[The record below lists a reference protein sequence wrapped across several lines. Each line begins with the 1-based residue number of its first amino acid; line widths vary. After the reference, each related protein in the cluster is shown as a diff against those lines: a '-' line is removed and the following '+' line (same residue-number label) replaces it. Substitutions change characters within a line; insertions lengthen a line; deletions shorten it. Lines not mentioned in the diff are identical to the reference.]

1 MKKMARILCAILT
14 LALAF
19 SLMAMSAAADP
30 DPDTDTNT
38 KKASFTVDLTV
49 TGDKNPTVTFAYT
62 IAGPVCISE
71 PAGTN
76 TTGYVTGSAPTIGE
90 AAFAAET
97 AQKTVNVDFNATVFN
112 VPGAYRYTITATDPA
127 VAGVELGDT
136 TIYLDVYVSQSDCEG
151 HGLEYTYVFHTD
163 SEAEAFAEL
172 AEGKKITG
180 VTNTYASY
188 DLTVSKAVTGNQ
200 GDINKYFKVTVTSA
214 MPAGKAYPYGE
225 TAYTVDTTGAEAN
238 PTASAS
244 TIYSEMTN
252 PSSVTATEL
261 AAGVD
266 FYLKNGQSIVIKGL
280 PKGSTYEVTEVI
292 ERYTQSVEGTAVL
305 TNDGTETHGLTA
317 NATVAFTNNK
327 TGSIPTG
334 VVLGT
339 VSGIALLA
347 GGAFGIVAIKRR
359 KNGED

>member
-30 DPDTDTNT
+30 DP
-38 KKASFTVDLTV
+38 KVASFTVDLTV

-62 IAGPVCISE
+62 IAGPECISE
-71 PAGTN
+71 PAGTT

-225 TAYTVDTTGAEAN
+225 TAYTVDITGAEAN

-252 PSSVTATEL
+252 PATVTATEL

-266 FYLKNGQSIVIKGL
+266 FYLKNGQSIVIEGL
-280 PKGSTYEVTEVI
+280 PNGATYSVTETN
-292 ERYTQSVEGTAVL
+292 EGYTQSPEGAIAGTIEDDDATA
-305 TNDGTETHGLTA
+305 
-317 NATVAFTNNK
+317 AFTNNK
-327 TGSIPTG
+327 QGTIPTG

>member
-30 DPDTDTNT
+30 DP
-38 KKASFTVDLTV
+38 KVASFTVDLDV

-71 PAGTN
+71 PAETN
-76 TTGYVTGSAPTIGE
+76 TTGYVTGTAPTIGT
-90 AAFAAET
+90 AAFAGDKT
-97 AQKTVNVDFNATVFN
+97 QKTVTVNFNAIVFN

-214 MPAGKAYPYGE
+214 MPAGKAYPYGDE
-225 TAYTVDTTGAEAN
+225 TAYTVDITGAEAN

-252 PSSVTATEL
+252 PSSVTATKL

>member
-30 DPDTDTNT
+30 DS
-38 KKASFTVDLTV
+38 KVASFTVDLTV

-200 GDINKYFKVTVTSA
+200 GDINKYFKLTVTA
-214 MPAGKAYPYGE
+214 ELPDGKAYPYGE
-225 TAYTVDTTGAEAN
+225 TAYTVDITGAEAN

-252 PSSVTATEL
+252 PATVTATEL

-266 FYLKNGQSIVIKGL
+266 FYLKNGQSIVIEGL
-280 PKGSTYEVTEVI
+280 PNGATYSVTEAN
-292 ERYTQSVEGTAVL
+292 EGYTQSPEGAIAGAIGGAAATA
-305 TNDGTETHGLTA
+305 
-317 NATVAFTNNK
+317 AFTNNK
-327 TGSIPTG
+327 QGTIPTG

>member
-30 DPDTDTNT
+30 DP
-38 KKASFTVDLTV
+38 KVASFTVDLDV

-200 GDINKYFKVTVTSA
+200 GDISKYFKVTVTSA

-225 TAYTVDTTGAEAN
+225 TAYTVDITGAEAN

-252 PSSVTATEL
+252 PATVTATEL

-280 PKGSTYEVTEVI
+280 PNGATYSVTETN
-292 ERYTQSVEGTAVL
+292 EGYTQSPEGAIAGTIEDDDATA
-305 TNDGTETHGLTA
+305 
-317 NATVAFTNNK
+317 AFTNNK
-327 TGSIPTG
+327 QGTIPTG

>member
-1 MKKMARILCAILT
+1 
-14 LALAF
+14 
-19 SLMAMSAAADP
+19 
-30 DPDTDTNT
+30 
-38 KKASFTVDLTV
+38 
-49 TGDKNPTVTFAYT
+49 
-62 IAGPVCISE
+62 
-71 PAGTN
+71 
-76 TTGYVTGSAPTIGE
+76 
-90 AAFAAET
+90 
-97 AQKTVNVDFNATVFN
+97 
-112 VPGAYRYTITATDPA
+112 
-127 VAGVELGDT
+127 DT

-214 MPAGKAYPYGE
+214 MPAGKAYPYRE
-225 TAYTVDTTGAEAN
+225 TPISDRETPISVNIENAEAR
-238 PTASAS
+238 PTASVS
-244 TIYSEMTN
+244 TSYETMTN
-252 PSSVTATEL
+252 PSSVTAAEL

-280 PKGSTYEVTEVI
+280 PKGSTYEVTEVN
-292 ERYTQSVEGTAVL
+292 EGYTQSVEGTAVL

-327 TGSIPTG
+327 TGYIPTG

>member
-30 DPDTDTNT
+30 DP
-38 KKASFTVDLTV
+38 KVASFTVDLTV

-62 IAGPVCISE
+62 IAGPECISE
-71 PAGTN
+71 PDGTT

-97 AQKTVNVDFNATVFN
+97 AQKTVNVDFSDTVFN

-172 AEGKKITG
+172 AGGKKITG
-180 VTNTYASY
+180 ITNTYASY

-200 GDINKYFKVTVTSA
+200 GDLSKYFKFTVKA
-214 MPAGKAYPYGE
+214 DLPAGASYPYGE
-225 TAYTVDTTGAEAN
+225 TAYTVDITGAEAN

-252 PSSVTATEL
+252 PATVTATEL

-280 PKGSTYEVTEVI
+280 PKGSTYEVTEVN
-292 ERYTQSVEGTAVL
+292 EGYTQSVEGTAVL

>member
-200 GDINKYFKVTVTSA
+200 GDINKYFKLTVTA
-214 MPAGKAYPYGE
+214 ELPDGKAYPYGE
-225 TAYTVDTTGAEAN
+225 TGYTVDITGAEAN

-252 PSSVTATEL
+252 PATVTATEL

-266 FYLKNGQSIVIKGL
+266 FYLKNGQSIVIEGL
-280 PKGSTYEVTEVI
+280 PNGATYSVTEAN
-292 ERYTQSVEGTAVL
+292 EGYTQSPEGAIAGAIGGAAATA
-305 TNDGTETHGLTA
+305 
-317 NATVAFTNNK
+317 AFTNNK
-327 TGSIPTG
+327 QGTIPTG

>member
-49 TGDKNPTVTFAYT
+49 TGDKKPTVTFKYA
-62 IAGPVCISE
+62 ISDPVCISE

-76 TTGYVTGSAPTIGE
+76 TTDYVTGSAPTVGE
-90 AAFAAET
+90 AAFAAEV
-97 AQKTVNVDFNATVFN
+97 AQKTVTVDFSATVFN

-127 VAGVELGDT
+127 VAGVELGVST
-136 TIYLDVYVSQSDCEG
+136 FYLDVYVSQSDCEG
-151 HGLEYTYVFHTD
+151 GLKYNYVFHTD
-163 SEAEAFAEL
+163 SEAKAFAEL
-172 AEGKKITG
+172 AGGKKITG
-180 VTNTYASY
+180 ITNTYASY
-188 DLTVSKAVTGNQ
+188 DLTVSKTVTGNQ

-214 MPAGKAYPYGE
+214 MPAGKAYPYGDE
-225 TAYTVDTTGAEAN
+225 TAYTVDITGAEAN

-252 PSSVTATEL
+252 PATVIATKL

-280 PKGSTYEVTEVI
+280 PKGATYSVTEAN
-292 ERYTQSVEGTAVL
+292 EGYTQSPEGAIAGAIGGAAATA
-305 TNDGTETHGLTA
+305 
-317 NATVAFTNNK
+317 AFTNNK
-327 TGSIPTG
+327 QGTIPTG

>member
-30 DPDTDTNT
+30 DP
-38 KKASFTVDLTV
+38 KVASFTVDLTV

-76 TTGYVTGSAPTIGE
+76 TTGYVTGRAPTVGE

-200 GDINKYFKVTVTSA
+200 GDINKYFKLTVTA
-214 MPAGKAYPYGE
+214 ELPDGKAYPYGE
-225 TAYTVDTTGAEAN
+225 TGYTVDITGAEAN

-252 PSSVTATEL
+252 PATVTATEL

-266 FYLKNGQSIVIKGL
+266 FYLKNGQSIVIEGL
-280 PKGSTYEVTEVI
+280 PNGATYSVTEAN
-292 ERYTQSVEGTAVL
+292 EGYTQSPEGAIAGAIGGAAATA
-305 TNDGTETHGLTA
+305 
-317 NATVAFTNNK
+317 AFTNNK
-327 TGSIPTG
+327 QGTIPTG

>member
-1 MKKMARILCAILT
+1 M
-14 LALAF
+14 
-19 SLMAMSAAADP
+19 
-30 DPDTDTNT
+30 
-38 KKASFTVDLTV
+38 
-49 TGDKNPTVTFAYT
+49 TFAYT
-62 IAGPVCISE
+62 IAGPECISE
-71 PAGTN
+71 PAGTT

-200 GDINKYFKVTVTSA
+200 GDINKYFKITVKA
-214 MPAGKAYPYGE
+214 ELPAGKAYPYRE
-225 TAYTVDTTGAEAN
+225 TPISYRETPITVNIENAEAN

-252 PSSVTATEL
+252 PATVTATEL

-280 PKGSTYEVTEVI
+280 PKGATYSVTEAN
-292 ERYTQSVEGTAVL
+292 EGYTQSPEGAIAGAIGGAAATA
-305 TNDGTETHGLTA
+305 
-317 NATVAFTNNK
+317 AFTNNK
-327 TGSIPTG
+327 QGTIPTG

>member
-30 DPDTDTNT
+30 DP
-38 KKASFTVDLTV
+38 KVASFTVDLDV

-62 IAGPVCISE
+62 IAGPECISE
-71 PAGTN
+71 PAGTT

-200 GDINKYFKVTVTSA
+200 GDINKYFKLTVTA
-214 MPAGKAYPYGE
+214 ELPDGKAYPYGE
-225 TAYTVDTTGAEAN
+225 TAYTVDITGAEAN

-252 PSSVTATEL
+252 PATVTATEL

-266 FYLKNGQSIVIKGL
+266 FYLKNGQSIVIEGL
-280 PKGSTYEVTEVI
+280 PNGATYSVTEAN
-292 ERYTQSVEGTAVL
+292 EGYTQSPEGAIAGAIGGAAATA
-305 TNDGTETHGLTA
+305 
-317 NATVAFTNNK
+317 AFTNNK
-327 TGSIPTG
+327 QGTIPTG

>member
-30 DPDTDTNT
+30 DP
-38 KKASFTVDLTV
+38 KVASFTVDLDV

-71 PAGTN
+71 PAGTI
-76 TTGYVTGSAPTIGE
+76 TTDYVTGSAPTIGT
-90 AAFAAET
+90 AAFAAEVE
-97 AQKTVNVDFNATVFN
+97 QKTVTVDFSATFFN

-214 MPAGKAYPYGE
+214 MPAGKAYPYGDE
-225 TAYTVDTTGAEAN
+225 TAYTVDITGAEAN

-252 PSSVTATEL
+252 PATVTATEL

-280 PKGSTYEVTEVI
+280 PKGATYSVTEAN
-292 ERYTQSVEGTAVL
+292 EGYTQSPEGAIAGAIGGAAATA
-305 TNDGTETHGLTA
+305 
-317 NATVAFTNNK
+317 AFTNNK
-327 TGSIPTG
+327 QGTIPTG

>member
-38 KKASFTVDLTV
+38 KKASFTVDLDV

-200 GDINKYFKVTVTSA
+200 GDINKYFKLTVTA
-214 MPAGKAYPYGE
+214 ELPDGKAYPYGE
-225 TAYTVDTTGAEAN
+225 TGYTVDITGAEAN

-252 PSSVTATEL
+252 PATVTATEL

-280 PKGSTYEVTEVI
+280 PKGSTYEVTEAN
-292 ERYTQSVEGTAVL
+292 EGYTQSPEGAIAGAIGGAAATA
-305 TNDGTETHGLTA
+305 
-317 NATVAFTNNK
+317 AFTNNK
-327 TGSIPTG
+327 QGTIPTG

>member
-30 DPDTDTNT
+30 DP
-38 KKASFTVDLTV
+38 KVASFTVDLGV

-71 PAGTN
+71 PAGTT
-76 TTGYVTGSAPTIGE
+76 TTGYVTGRAPTVGE

-112 VPGAYRYTITATDPA
+112 VPGAYRYTITATDPE

-200 GDINKYFKVTVTSA
+200 GDINKYFKLTVTA
-214 MPAGKAYPYGE
+214 ELPDGKAYPYGE
-225 TAYTVDTTGAEAN
+225 TAYTVDITGAEAN

-252 PSSVTATEL
+252 PATVTATEL

-266 FYLKNGQSIVIKGL
+266 FYLKNGQSIVIERSRAPSAAPPRL
-280 PKGSTYEVTEVI
+280 PRS
-292 ERYTQSVEGTAVL
+292 L
-305 TNDGTETHGLTA
+305 TTSREPSPPA
-317 NATVAFTNNK
+317 SFSAPF
-327 TGSIPTG
+327 P
-334 VVLGT
+334 
-339 VSGIALLA
+339 ALLFSPA
-347 GGAFGIVAIKRR
+347 ALSA
-359 KNGED
+359 

>member
-30 DPDTDTNT
+30 DP
-38 KKASFTVDLTV
+38 KVASFTVDLTV

-62 IAGPVCISE
+62 IADPVCISE
-71 PAGTN
+71 PDGTT

-214 MPAGKAYPYGE
+214 MPAGKAYPYG
-225 TAYTVDTTGAEAN
+225 
-238 PTASAS
+238 
-244 TIYSEMTN
+244 
-252 PSSVTATEL
+252 
-261 AAGVD
+261 
-266 FYLKNGQSIVIKGL
+266 
-280 PKGSTYEVTEVI
+280 
-292 ERYTQSVEGTAVL
+292 
-305 TNDGTETHGLTA
+305 
-317 NATVAFTNNK
+317 
-327 TGSIPTG
+327 
-334 VVLGT
+334 
-339 VSGIALLA
+339 
-347 GGAFGIVAIKRR
+347 
-359 KNGED
+359 

>member
-225 TAYTVDTTGAEAN
+225 TGYTVDITGAEAN

-252 PSSVTATEL
+252 PATVTATEL

-266 FYLKNGQSIVIKGL
+266 FYLKNGQSIVIEGL
-280 PKGSTYEVTEVI
+280 PNGATYSVTEAN
-292 ERYTQSVEGTAVL
+292 EGYTQSPEGAIAGAIGGAAATA
-305 TNDGTETHGLTA
+305 
-317 NATVAFTNNK
+317 AFTNNK
-327 TGSIPTG
+327 QGTIPTG

>member
-1 MKKMARILCAILT
+1 MKKMAKILCAILT

-30 DPDTDTNT
+30 DP
-38 KKASFTVDLTV
+38 KVASFTVDLTV

-62 IAGPVCISE
+62 IAGPECISE
-71 PAGTN
+71 PDGTT
-76 TTGYVTGSAPTIGE
+76 TTGYVTGSAPTIGT

-97 AQKTVNVDFNATVFN
+97 AQKTVNVDFSATVFN

-225 TAYTVDTTGAEAN
+225 TAYTVDITGAEAN

-252 PSSVTATEL
+252 PATVTATEL

-266 FYLKNGQSIVIKGL
+266 FYLKNGQSIVIEGL
-280 PKGSTYEVTEVI
+280 PKGASYEVTEVK
-292 ERYTQSVEGTAVL
+292 EGYTQTPEGAISSESIAADATAAY
-305 TNDGTETHGLTA
+305 TNSRVGI
-317 NATVAFTNNK
+317 
-327 TGSIPTG
+327 IPAG

>member
-30 DPDTDTNT
+30 DP
-38 KKASFTVDLTV
+38 KVASFTVDLDV

-62 IAGPVCISE
+62 IAGPECISE
-71 PAGTN
+71 PAGTT

-225 TAYTVDTTGAEAN
+225 TAYTVDITGAEAN

-252 PSSVTATEL
+252 PATVTATEL

-266 FYLKNGQSIVIKGL
+266 FYLKNGQSIVIEGL
-280 PKGSTYEVTEVI
+280 PNGATYSVTEAN
-292 ERYTQSVEGTAVL
+292 EGYTQSPEGAIAGAIGGAAATA
-305 TNDGTETHGLTA
+305 
-317 NATVAFTNNK
+317 AFTNNK
-327 TGSIPTG
+327 QGTIPTG

>member
-30 DPDTDTNT
+30 DP
-38 KKASFTVDLTV
+38 KVASFTVDLDV

-71 PAGTN
+71 PAGT
-76 TTGYVTGSAPTIGE
+76 TTSGYVTGSAPTIGE

-200 GDINKYFKVTVTSA
+200 GDINKYFKLTVTA
-214 MPAGKAYPYGE
+214 ELPDGKAYPYGE
-225 TAYTVDTTGAEAN
+225 TAYTVDITGAEAN

-252 PSSVTATEL
+252 PATVTATEL

-266 FYLKNGQSIVIKGL
+266 FYLKNGQSIVIEGL
-280 PKGSTYEVTEVI
+280 PNGATYSVTEAN
-292 ERYTQSVEGTAVL
+292 EGYTQSPEGAIAGAIGGAAATA
-305 TNDGTETHGLTA
+305 
-317 NATVAFTNNK
+317 AFTNNK
-327 TGSIPTG
+327 QGTIPTG

>member
-30 DPDTDTNT
+30 DP
-38 KKASFTVDLTV
+38 KVASFTVDLDV

-71 PAGTN
+71 PAGTT

-200 GDINKYFKVTVTSA
+200 GDINKYFKLTVTA
-214 MPAGKAYPYGE
+214 ELPDGKAYPYGE
-225 TAYTVDTTGAEAN
+225 TAYTVDITGAEAN

-252 PSSVTATEL
+252 PATVTATEL

-280 PKGSTYEVTEVI
+280 PKGSTYSVTEAN
-292 ERYTQSVEGTAVL
+292 EGYTQSPEGAIAGAIGGAAATA
-305 TNDGTETHGLTA
+305 
-317 NATVAFTNNK
+317 AFTNNK
-327 TGSIPTG
+327 QGTIPTG

>member
-1 MKKMARILCAILT
+1 MARILCAILT

-30 DPDTDTNT
+30 DP
-38 KKASFTVDLTV
+38 KVASFTVDLDV

-71 PAGTN
+71 PAGT
-76 TTGYVTGSAPTIGE
+76 TTSGYVTGSAPTVGE

-97 AQKTVNVDFNATVFN
+97 AQKTVNVDFSATVFN

-188 DLTVSKAVTGNQ
+188 DLTVSKRVTGNQ

-214 MPAGKAYPYGE
+214 MPAGKAYPYRE
-225 TAYTVDTTGAEAN
+225 TPISDRETPISVNIENAEAR
-238 PTASAS
+238 PTASVS
-244 TIYSEMTN
+244 TSYETMTN
-252 PSSVTATEL
+252 PSSVTAAEL
-261 AAGVD
+261 AEGVD
-266 FYLKNGQSIVIKGL
+266 FYLKNGQSIVIEGL
-280 PKGSTYEVTEVI
+280 PNGATYSVTETN
-292 ERYTQSVEGTAVL
+292 EGYTQSPEGAIAGTIEDDDATA
-305 TNDGTETHGLTA
+305 
-317 NATVAFTNNK
+317 AFTNNK
-327 TGSIPTG
+327 QGTIPTG

>member
-1 MKKMARILCAILT
+1 MRY
-14 LALAF
+14 
-19 SLMAMSAAADP
+19 P
-30 DPDTDTNT
+30 DPGVSIFPYGNVRCCRPR
-38 KKASFTVDLTV
+38 SPVDLTV

-62 IAGPVCISE
+62 IAGPECISE
-71 PAGTN
+71 PAGTT
-76 TTGYVTGSAPTIGE
+76 TTGYVTGSAPTVGE
-90 AAFAAET
+90 AAFAGDKT
-97 AQKTVNVDFNATVFN
+97 QKTVTVDFSDTVFN
-112 VPGAYRYTITATDPA
+112 VPGAYRYTITATDPE
-127 VAGVELGDT
+127 VAGVELGVST
-136 TIYLDVYVSQSDCEG
+136 FYLDVYVSQSDCEG

-200 GDINKYFKVTVTSA
+200 GDISKYFKVTVTSA

-280 PKGSTYEVTEVI
+280 PKGATYSVTEAN
-292 ERYTQSVEGTAVL
+292 EGYTQSPEGAIAGAIGGAAATA
-305 TNDGTETHGLTA
+305 
-317 NATVAFTNNK
+317 AFTNNK
-327 TGSIPTG
+327 QGTIPTG